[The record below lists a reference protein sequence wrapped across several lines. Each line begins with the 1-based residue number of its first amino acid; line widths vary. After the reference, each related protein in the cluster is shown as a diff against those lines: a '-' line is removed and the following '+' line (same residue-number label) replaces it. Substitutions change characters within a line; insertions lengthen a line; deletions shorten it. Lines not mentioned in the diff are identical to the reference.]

1 MVLQIGLLGPANAGK
16 DTVADMIVEFFG
28 GVVRKH
34 AFADALYAEV
44 AEAFE
49 VSEDYL
55 RDRKWKEKPSLRLS
69 PRFCL
74 DDAFVQVCREVG
86 VSVMSALSPRRVL
99 ELWGMEY
106 RRAQDADYWVRR
118 LVDKGGDVV
127 ISDVRFSNELQIVAV
142 PLIVRRPGHEILR
155 DHRSDTLWRRVEG
168 VPEVWNTGSLDQ
180 LRKSVIDLLSA
191 IPEEKTC
198 TESHAAV

>member
-1 MVLQIGLLGPANAGK
+1 MVLRIGLLGPANAGK
-16 DTVADMIVEFFG
+16 DTVAGMIVEFFG
-28 GVVRKH
+28 GAVRRC

-74 DDAFVQVCREVG
+74 DDAFIQVCREVG

-99 ELWGMEY
+99 ELWGTEY

-118 LVDKGGDVV
+118 LVEKRGDVV
-127 ISDVRFSNELQIVAV
+127 IPDVRFANEMQIATV
-142 PLIVRRPGHEILR
+142 PLVVRRPGHEILR

-168 VPEVWNTGSLDQ
+168 VPEVWNTGSLGE
-180 LRKSVIDLLSA
+180 LRKSVVDLLSA
-191 IPEEKTC
+191 LPKEKTC
-198 TESHAAV
+198 IGSHSAV

>member
-1 MVLQIGLLGPANAGK
+1 MVLRIGILGPASAGK
-16 DTVADMIVEFFG
+16 DTVADMFVEFFG
-28 GVVRKH
+28 GVVRKR

-55 RDRKWKEKPSLRLS
+55 RYRKWKEKPSLRLS

-74 DDAFVQVCREVG
+74 DDAFIQVCREVG

-99 ELWGMEY
+99 ELWGTEY

-118 LVDKGGDVV
+118 LMEKDGDMV
-127 ISDVRFSNELQIVAV
+127 ISDVRFANELQVVTV
-142 PLIVRRPGHEILR
+142 PLIIRRPGHEVLR

-168 VPEVWNTGSLDQ
+168 VPEVWNTGSLGE
-180 LRKSVIDLLSA
+180 LRESVIDLMRKELR
-191 IPEEKTC
+191 
-198 TESHAAV
+198 

>member
-1 MVLQIGLLGPANAGK
+1 MVLRIGILGPANAGK
-16 DTVADMIVEFFG
+16 DTVADMFVEFFG
-28 GVVRKH
+28 GVVRKR

-55 RDRKWKEKPSLRLS
+55 RYRKWKEKPSLRLS

-74 DDAFVQVCREVG
+74 DDAFIQVCREVG

-99 ELWGMEY
+99 ELWGTEY

-127 ISDVRFSNELQIVAV
+127 IPDVRFANELQVVAV
-142 PLIVRRPGHEILR
+142 PLIVRRPGHEVLR

-168 VPEVWNTGSLDQ
+168 VPEVWNTGSLGE
-180 LRKSVIDLLSA
+180 LRESVIDLVSSL
-191 IPEEKTC
+191 PKEKTC
-198 TESHAAV
+198 TEYHSAV